1 MRMNLTNKRIVIT
14 RPRERAEEFAALL
27 TAEGAE
33 PVFFPVIQISP
44 LSDYACLDDAL
55 YNLARY
61 DWLILTSV
69 HGVDAF
75 INRMQTLRL
84 ALPKH
89 LHVAAVGI
97 QTALSLSGYGVT
109 VHFVPTE
116 YSAESIVSGLGA
128 DVSAKRFLLPQSNL
142 AREALA
148 KQLQSTGGVVDEVV
162 AYHTIQAQPDL
173 SALEALRSG
182 VDVVTF
188 ASPSSVK
195 GFADIL
201 NAHNLDIHNLPG
213 NPLIACIGQVT
224 ASAVKDIGW
233 QVDIEAQEHTIKGL
247 VNAIKE
253 YKNPE

>member
-14 RPRERAEEFAALL
+14 RPRERAGEFAALL

-44 LSDYACLDDAL
+44 LHDHTRLDEAL
-55 YNLARY
+55 RNLEHY

-75 INRMQTLRL
+75 ISRMQRLGL
-84 ALPKH
+84 ALPNH
-89 LHVAAVGI
+89 LRVAAVGI
-97 QTALSLSGYGVT
+97 QTAMSLSGYGVT

-116 YSAESIVSGLGA
+116 YSAESIASSLRA
-128 DVSAKRFLLPQSNL
+128 DASAKRFLLPQSNL
-142 AREALA
+142 ARDVLA
-148 KQLQSTGGVVDEVV
+148 KQLQSAGGEVDEVV
-162 AYHTIQAQPDL
+162 AYHTAQAQPDPF
-173 SALEALRSG
+173 ALEVLRSG

-195 GFADIL
+195 GFANIL
-201 NAHNLDIHNLPG
+201 DEHNVDIHNLPG

-224 ASAVKDIGW
+224 ASAVKDIGL
-233 QVDIEAQEHTIKGL
+233 QVNIEAQEHTIKGL
-247 VNAIKE
+247 VAALKE
-253 YKNPE
+253 F